1 MDDDIKKMS
10 KDHRVATN
18 KLRSLLRK
26 IVKAGSRDLIN
37 NNKLYAKTETLKF
50 IESIDDM
57 CSRNYKR
64 RRSHI
69 LSELTVEKS
78 LEMLLDLD
86 PAYS

>member
-37 NNKLYAKTETLKF
+37 NNKLHAKTETLKF
-50 IESIDDM
+50 IEGIDDM
-57 CSRNYKR
+57 CKRNYKKK
-64 RRSHI
+64 RSQI
-69 LSELTVEKS
+69 LSELTVNES
-78 LEMLLDLD
+78 LDMLWDLD
-86 PAYS
+86 PVCS